1 MIKMR
6 YLKHGGGYFFPR
18 HQERRQGTVILS
30 PAISER
36 GGLRRKDG
44 GDPSWL

>member
-6 YLKHGGGYFFPR
+6 LLKCGGGTSSR
-18 HQERRQGTVILS
+18 SHQERRQGTVILS
-30 PAISER
+30 PAISVK
-36 GGLRRKDG
+36 GGLRHKDG